1 MIISNKL
8 LYLIIV
14 PFGISFVASII
25 LRFIK
30 LNIVSRLGY
39 VSANLSILISY
50 FLYFSLPEWPIS
62 DKQILSYIIIFSGIA
77 SILIDIITEQISLLR
92 RVLIV
97 AGPLLALVWISSII
111 NTELSSFEQIFK
123 FITTFIIFIIIG
135 FTLADKDPDDSQI
148 TIILAMFVLG
158 LGILAHIND
167 KKEIFSL
174 SLVIFSALIGIQ
186 LTNWPK
192 KFLTN
197 TSLLLGIGTPVLS
210 IMAIISLDQRVNP
223 FAILTLL
230 IILFIEKVIK
240 LPQGQYKSIIG
251 IRFLMIF
258 IASIIVIFA
267 SISIQTNS
275 LFEFLKL

>member
-25 LRFIK
+25 LWFIK

>member
-39 VSANLSILISY
+39 VSAILSILISY

-158 LGILAHIND
+158 LGILANIND

-223 FAILTLL
+223 FAIVTLL

-240 LPQGQYKSIIG
+240 LPQGQYKSIIA

-275 LFEFLKL
+275 LFEFFKL